1 MINDYKI
8 VPVKKADFNNGL
20 DLDEVFMVVQVT
32 GRLDQ
37 DSVINAQHMSV
48 KWDDCA
54 DWVLNQKYVVEL
66 TKQNFP
72 QIATQDDTVVDTQS
86 RVGFQR

>member
-8 VPVKKADFNNGL
+8 VPVKKSDFDNGL
-20 DLDEVFMVVQVT
+20 GLDEVFMVVQVT

-37 DSVINAQHMSV
+37 DAVINAQHVSV
-48 KWDDCA
+48 DWDQCA
-54 DWVLNQKYVVEL
+54 DWVLNQRFVVEL

-72 QIATQDDTVVDTQS
+72 QAATPSSEVVTTSSQ
-86 RVGFQR
+86 VGFRP